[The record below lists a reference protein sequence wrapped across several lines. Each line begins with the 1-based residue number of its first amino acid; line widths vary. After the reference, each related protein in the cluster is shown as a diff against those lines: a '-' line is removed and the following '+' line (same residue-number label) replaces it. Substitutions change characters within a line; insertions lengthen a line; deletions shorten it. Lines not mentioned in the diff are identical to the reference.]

1 MTAALL
7 EQTKGS
13 REEVEVTSQ
22 DAIVQVESGNVKT
35 IIVAPEIPQ
44 LIGQGLNGKGK
55 QEWPKGVPL
64 LNANFRSKFVFS
76 EEEPGWL
83 YVAPLRPTGQFREVR
98 SDLS

>member
-13 REEVEVTSQ
+13 REEVKVTSQ
-22 DAIVQVESGNVKT
+22 DAIIQVESGYVK
-35 IIVAPEIPQ
+35 IIVVDPEIPQ

-64 LNANFRSKFVFS
+64 LNANFRSKLVLS
-76 EEEPGWL
+76 KEEPGWL
-83 YVAPLRPTGQFREVR
+83 SVAPLRPTGQLREVR
-98 SDLS
+98 SDLC